1 MTSLTSPKM
10 HLGRKA
16 VASAVLLAS
25 LASTGAVHAAERG
38 KVLVALSSAQSLTLR
53 DGKTYP
59 TGYYI
64 DELEAPLHKLIDA
77 GYTPVFANPQGNAVT
92 FDAASDNKMFY
103 GGSDEKRSAAVKYL
117 DNVNALK
124 HPQTFKSILKGGT
137 GEYAGVMIPGGWSP
151 VQDLATD
158 KDLGKILIA
167 FHQAGKPTG
176 IICHGPAAL
185 LSTLPD
191 AAAFVKA
198 MKEDKPE
205 EANVLAKGWP
215 YLGYHLTVFS
225 RSEESATEGA
235 KSQLGGYVPYY
246 VADGLAQAGAQVERK
261 ALWAV
266 NIVEDRELISGQ
278 QPFSSDAFAEAFVSK
293 LNKATVA
300 KA

>member
-1 MTSLTSPKM
+1 MTNLKSAKIHMS
-10 HLGRKA
+10 RKA
-16 VASAVLLAS
+16 IASTVLLAS
-25 LASTGAVHAAERG
+25 LASIGAAHAAERG
-38 KVLVALSSAQSLTLR
+38 KVLVVLSSAQNLTLR

-59 TGYYI
+59 AGYYI

-77 GYTPVFANPQGNAVT
+77 GYTPVFANPQGNAVA
-92 FDAASDNKMFY
+92 FDAASNNKMFY

-117 DNVNALK
+117 DNVSALK
-124 HPQTFKSILKGGT
+124 HPQTFKNILKGGT
-137 GEYAGVMIPGGWSP
+137 GEYVGVMIPGGWSP

-167 FHQAGKPTG
+167 FHKAGKPTG

-191 AAAFVKA
+191 PVAFTKA
-198 MKEDKPE
+198 MKENKLE
-205 EANVLAKGWP
+205 EASALAKAWP
-215 YLGYHLTVFS
+215 YQGYHLTVFS

-246 VADGLAQAGAQVERK
+246 VADGLAQAGAQVDRK

-278 QPFSSDAFAEAFVSK
+278 QPFSSDAFAEAFVSR
-293 LNKATVA
+293 LNKTTAE